1 MAKRD
6 YYDVLG
12 VQKNASDAEIKKAF
26 RNLAKENHPDSNR
39 GDEGAETRFKEIN
52 EAYENLKDP
61 QTRAAY
67 DQFGH
72 AGTQAGG
79 MGGGGFGGGGFSG
92 SGFGGNFSDIFEDL
106 FGDFAGRSSQ
116 NSNQK
121 RQSRGSDLRAEIRI
135 DLKDAYF
142 GATRELVINSLAI
155 CDDCDGTGAA
165 PGSSRSTCQHCG
177 GSGSVRSTQGFFT
190 VERTCSVCNGKGY
203 IIENPCGSCS
213 GSGRVRKKRKLSVN
227 IPRGV
232 DDGTRIRLGGEGE
245 AGENGGPSGDL
256 YVFISINDN
265 EFFKRSDAD
274 LLSEVPIDFVTAAL
288 GGQIEV
294 PTPDGKKIR
303 ISIPEGC
310 QNNRQFR
317 LKGKGMPVLQTNRL
331 GDLYVEIRVEIP
343 TKLNEKQKRI
353 LKEFSE
359 INKKN
364 TSPETNSYLDS
375 LKRIFTG

>member
-79 MGGGGFGGGGFSG
+79 MGGGGFGGGGF
-92 SGFGGNFSDIFEDL
+92 GGNFSDIFEDL
-106 FGDFAGRSSQ
+106 FGDFAGRSGQGSRQ
-116 NSNQK
+116 Q
-121 RQSRGSDLRAEIRI
+121 RQSRGSDLRAEIKI

-142 GATRELVINSLAI
+142 GTTRELAINSATG
-155 CDDCDGTGAA
+155 CDDCDSTGAA
-165 PGSSRSTCQHCG
+165 SGSGRSTCQQCG

-190 VERTCSVCNGKGY
+190 LERTCSVCNGKGSL
-203 IIENPCGSCS
+203 IENPCRSCS

-232 DDGTRIRLGGEGE
+232 DEGTRIRLGGEGE
-245 AGENGGPSGDL
+245 AGENGGPYGDL
-256 YVFISINDN
+256 YVFVSIKEN
-265 EFFKRSDAD
+265 EFFKRSEAD

-331 GDLYVEIRVEIP
+331 GDLYVEIRVEVP
-343 TKLNEKQKRI
+343 TKLNEKQKGI

>member
-203 IIENPCGSCS
+203 IIETPCGSCS

>member
-79 MGGGGFGGGGFSG
+79 MGGGFGGGGFS
-92 SGFGGNFSDIFEDL
+92 GNFSDIFEDL
-106 FGDFAGRSSQ
+106 FGDFAGRSGQ
-116 NSNQK
+116 NSRQQ
-121 RQSRGSDLRAEIRI
+121 RQSRGSDLRAEIKI

-142 GATRELVINSLAI
+142 GTTRELAINSATG
-155 CDDCDGTGAA
+155 CDDCGNTGAA
-165 PGSSRSTCQHCG
+165 SGSGKSTCQHCG

-190 VERTCSVCNGKGY
+190 LERTCSVCSGKGSL
-203 IIENPCGSCS
+203 IENPCRSCS
-213 GSGRVRKKRKLSVN
+213 GSGRVRRKRKLSVN

-232 DDGTRIRLGGEGE
+232 DEGTRIRLGGEGE
-245 AGENGGPSGDL
+245 AGENGGPFGDL
-256 YVFISINDN
+256 YVFVSINEN
-265 EFFKRSDAD
+265 EFFKRSEAD

-294 PTPDGKKIR
+294 PTPDGKKIK

-331 GDLYVEIRVEIP
+331 GDLYVEIRVEVP
-343 TKLNEKQKRI
+343 TKLNEKQKGI
-353 LKEFSE
+353 LKEFSG

-375 LKRIFTG
+375 LKKIFTG

>member
-12 VQKNASDAEIKKAF
+12 VQKNASDQDIKKAF
-26 RNLAKENHPDSNR
+26 RNLAKENHPDRNP
-39 GDEGAETRFKEIN
+39 GNKEAETRFKEIN

-61 QTRAAY
+61 QTRAPY

-79 MGGGGFGGGGFSG
+79 MGGGGFGGGGF
-92 SGFGGNFSDIFEDL
+92 GGNFSDIFEDL
-106 FGDFAGRSSQ
+106 FGDFAGRSRQGSSQ
-116 NSNQK
+116 Q
-121 RQSRGSDLRAEIRI
+121 RQSRGSDLRAEIKI

-142 GATRELVINSLAI
+142 GTTRELAINSATG
-155 CDDCDGTGAA
+155 CDDCDSTGAA
-165 PGSSRSTCQHCG
+165 SGSGRSTCQHCG

-190 VERTCSVCNGKGY
+190 LERTCSVCNGKGSL
-203 IIENPCGSCS
+203 IENPCRSCS

-232 DDGTRIRLGGEGE
+232 DEGTRIRLGGEGE
-245 AGENGGPSGDL
+245 AGENGGPYGDL
-256 YVFISINDN
+256 YVFVSIKEN
-265 EFFKRSDAD
+265 EFFKRSEAD

-331 GDLYVEIRVEIP
+331 GDLYVEIRVEVP
-343 TKLNEKQKRI
+343 TKLNEKQKGI

>member
-39 GDEGAETRFKEIN
+39 DDEGAEARFKEIN

-79 MGGGGFGGGGFSG
+79 MGGGFGGG
-92 SGFGGNFSDIFEDL
+92 GFGGNFSDIFEDL
-106 FGDFAGRSSQ
+106 FGDFAGRSGQ
-116 NSNQK
+116 NSKQQ
-121 RQSRGSDLRAEIRI
+121 RQSRGSDLRAEIKI

-142 GATRELVINSLAI
+142 GTTRELAINSATG
-155 CDDCDGTGAA
+155 CDDCDSTGAA
-165 PGSSRSTCQHCG
+165 SGSGRSTCQHCG

-190 VERTCSVCNGKGY
+190 LERTCSVCSGKGSL
-203 IIENPCGSCS
+203 IENPCRSCS
-213 GSGRVRKKRKLSVN
+213 GSGRVRRKRKLSVN

-232 DDGTRIRLGGEGE
+232 DEGTRIRLGGEGE
-245 AGENGGPSGDL
+245 AGENGGPFGDL
-256 YVFISINDN
+256 YVFVSINEN
-265 EFFKRSDAD
+265 EFFKRSEAD

-303 ISIPEGC
+303 ISIPESC

-331 GDLYVEIRVEIP
+331 GDLYVEIRVEVP
-343 TKLNEKQKRI
+343 TKLNEKQKGI

>member
-39 GDEGAETRFKEIN
+39 GDEGAEARFKEIN

-79 MGGGGFGGGGFSG
+79 MGGGFGGG
-92 SGFGGNFSDIFEDL
+92 GFGGNFSDIFEDL
-106 FGDFAGRSSQ
+106 FGDFAGRSGQSSRQ
-116 NSNQK
+116 Q
-121 RQSRGSDLRAEIRI
+121 RQSRGSDLRAEIKV

-142 GATRELVINSLAI
+142 GTTRELAINSATG
-155 CDDCDGTGAA
+155 CDDCDSTGAA
-165 PGSSRSTCQHCG
+165 SGSGRSTCQHCG

-190 VERTCSVCNGKGY
+190 LERTCSVCSGKGSL
-203 IIENPCGSCS
+203 IENPCRSCS

-232 DDGTRIRLGGEGE
+232 DEGTRIRLGGEGE
-245 AGENGGPSGDL
+245 AGENGGPFGDL
-256 YVFISINDN
+256 YVFVSINAN
-265 EFFKRSDAD
+265 EFFKRSEAD

-331 GDLYVEIRVEIP
+331 GDLYVEIRVEVP
-343 TKLNEKQKRI
+343 TKLNEKQKGI

-359 INKKN
+359 MNKKN

>member
-79 MGGGGFGGGGFSG
+79 MGGGGFGGGGF
-92 SGFGGNFSDIFEDL
+92 GGNFSDIFEDL
-106 FGDFAGRSSQ
+106 FGDFAGRSGQGSRQ
-116 NSNQK
+116 Q
-121 RQSRGSDLRAEIRI
+121 RQSRGSDLRAEIKI
-135 DLKDAYF
+135 DLKDAYY
-142 GATRELVINSLAI
+142 GTTRELAINSATG
-155 CDDCDGTGAA
+155 CDDCDSTGAA
-165 PGSSRSTCQHCG
+165 SGSGRSTCQHCG

-190 VERTCSVCNGKGY
+190 LERTCSVCNGKGSL
-203 IIENPCGSCS
+203 IENPCRSCS

-232 DDGTRIRLGGEGE
+232 DEGTRIRLGGEGE
-245 AGENGGPSGDL
+245 AGENGGPYGDL
-256 YVFISINDN
+256 YVFVSIKEN
-265 EFFKRSDAD
+265 EFFKRSEAD

-331 GDLYVEIRVEIP
+331 GDLYVEIRVEVP
-343 TKLNEKQKRI
+343 TKLDEQQKGI
-353 LKEFSE
+353 LREFSE

>member
-39 GDEGAETRFKEIN
+39 GDEGAEARFKEIN

-61 QTRAAY
+61 QTRATY

-79 MGGGGFGGGGFSG
+79 MGGGFSG
-92 SGFGGNFSDIFEDL
+92 GGFGGNFSDIFEDL
-106 FGDFAGRSSQ
+106 FGDFAGRSGQ
-116 NSNQK
+116 NSRQQ
-121 RQSRGSDLRAEIRI
+121 RQSRGSDLRAEIKI

-142 GATRELVINSLAI
+142 GTTRELAINSATG
-155 CDDCDGTGAA
+155 CDDCDSTGAA
-165 PGSSRSTCQHCG
+165 SGSGRSTCQHCG

-190 VERTCSVCNGKGY
+190 LERTCSVCSGKGSL
-203 IIENPCGSCS
+203 IENPCRSCS

-232 DDGTRIRLGGEGE
+232 DEGTRIRLGGEGE
-245 AGENGGPSGDL
+245 AGENGGPFGDL
-256 YVFISINDN
+256 YVFVSINAN
-265 EFFKRSDAD
+265 EFFKRSEAD

-331 GDLYVEIRVEIP
+331 GDLYVEIRVEVP
-343 TKLNEKQKRI
+343 TKLNEKQKGI

>member
-72 AGTQAGG
+72 AGTRAGG
-79 MGGGGFGGGGFSG
+79 MGSGGFGGGGFSG

>member
-79 MGGGGFGGGGFSG
+79 MGGGGFGGGGF
-92 SGFGGNFSDIFEDL
+92 GGNFSDIFEDL
-106 FGDFAGRSSQ
+106 FGDFAGRSGQGSRQ
-116 NSNQK
+116 Q
-121 RQSRGSDLRAEIRI
+121 RQSRGSDLRAEIKI
-135 DLKDAYF
+135 DLKDAYY
-142 GATRELVINSLAI
+142 GTTRELAINSATG
-155 CDDCDGTGAA
+155 CNDCDSTGAA
-165 PGSSRSTCQHCG
+165 SGSGRSTCQHCG

-190 VERTCSVCNGKGY
+190 LERTCSVCNGKGSL
-203 IIENPCGSCS
+203 IENPCRSCS

-232 DDGTRIRLGGEGE
+232 DEGTRIRLGGEGE
-245 AGENGGPSGDL
+245 AGENGGPYGDL
-256 YVFISINDN
+256 YVFVSIKEN
-265 EFFKRSDAD
+265 EFFKRSEAD

-331 GDLYVEIRVEIP
+331 GDLYVEIRVEVP
-343 TKLNEKQKRI
+343 TKLNEKQKGI
-353 LKEFSE
+353 LKE
-359 INKKN
+359 
-364 TSPETNSYLDS
+364 
-375 LKRIFTG
+375 

>member
-26 RNLAKENHPDSNR
+26 RNLAKENHPDSNQ
-39 GDEGAETRFKEIN
+39 GDEGAEARFKEIN

-79 MGGGGFGGGGFSG
+79 MGGGFGGG
-92 SGFGGNFSDIFEDL
+92 GFGGNFSDIFEDL
-106 FGDFAGRSSQ
+106 FGDFAGRSGQ
-116 NSNQK
+116 NSKQQ
-121 RQSRGSDLRAEIRI
+121 RQARGSDLRAEIKI

-142 GATRELVINSLAI
+142 GTTRELAINSATG
-155 CDDCDGTGAA
+155 CDDCDSTGAA
-165 PGSSRSTCQHCG
+165 SGSGRSTCQHCG

-190 VERTCSVCNGKGY
+190 LERTCSVCSGKGSL
-203 IIENPCGSCS
+203 IENPCRSCS

-232 DDGTRIRLGGEGE
+232 DEGTRIRLGGEGE
-245 AGENGGPSGDL
+245 AGENGGPFGDL
-256 YVFISINDN
+256 YVFVSINEN
-265 EFFKRSDAD
+265 EFFKRSEAD

-331 GDLYVEIRVEIP
+331 GDLYVEIRVEVP
-343 TKLNEKQKRI
+343 TKLNEKQKGI

>member
-79 MGGGGFGGGGFSG
+79 MGSGGFGGGGFSG

-121 RQSRGSDLRAEIRI
+121 RQTRGSDLRAEIRI

-155 CDDCDGTGAA
+155 CDDCNGTGAA

-331 GDLYVEIRVEIP
+331 GDLYVEIRVETP

>member
-39 GDEGAETRFKEIN
+39 GDEGAEARFKEIN

-61 QTRAAY
+61 ETRAAY

-79 MGGGGFGGGGFSG
+79 MGGGFGGG
-92 SGFGGNFSDIFEDL
+92 GFGGNFSDIFEDL
-106 FGDFAGRSSQ
+106 FGDFAGRSGQSSRQ
-116 NSNQK
+116 Q
-121 RQSRGSDLRAEIRI
+121 RQSRGSDLRAEIKI

-142 GATRELVINSLAI
+142 GTTRELAINSATG
-155 CDDCDGTGAA
+155 CDDCDSTGAA
-165 PGSSRSTCQHCG
+165 SGSGRSTCQHCG

-190 VERTCSVCNGKGY
+190 LERTCSVCSGKGSL
-203 IIENPCGSCS
+203 IENPCRSCS

-232 DDGTRIRLGGEGE
+232 DEGTGIRLGGEGE
-245 AGENGGPSGDL
+245 AGENGGPFGDL
-256 YVFISINDN
+256 YVFVSINEN
-265 EFFKRSDAD
+265 EFFKRSEAD

-331 GDLYVEIRVEIP
+331 GDLYVEIRVEVP
-343 TKLNEKQKRI
+343 TKLNEKQKGI

>member
-39 GDEGAETRFKEIN
+39 GDEGAEARFKEIN
-52 EAYENLKDP
+52 EAYENLKDA

-79 MGGGGFGGGGFSG
+79 MGGGFGGG
-92 SGFGGNFSDIFEDL
+92 GFGGNFSDIFEDL
-106 FGDFAGRSSQ
+106 FGDFAGRSGQ
-116 NSNQK
+116 NSRQQ
-121 RQSRGSDLRAEIRI
+121 RQSRGSDLRAEIKI

-142 GATRELVINSLAI
+142 GTTRELAINSATG
-155 CDDCDGTGAA
+155 CDDCDSTGAA
-165 PGSSRSTCQHCG
+165 SGSGRSTCQHCG

-190 VERTCSVCNGKGY
+190 LERTCSVCSGKGSL
-203 IIENPCGSCS
+203 IENPCRSCS

-232 DDGTRIRLGGEGE
+232 DEGTRIRLGGEGE
-245 AGENGGPSGDL
+245 AGENGGPFGDL
-256 YVFISINDN
+256 YVFVSINEN
-265 EFFKRSDAD
+265 EFFKRSEAD
-274 LLSEVPIDFVTAAL
+274 LLSEVPIDFVTATL

-331 GDLYVEIRVEIP
+331 GDLYVEIRVEVP
-343 TKLNEKQKRI
+343 TKLNEKQKGI

>member
-79 MGGGGFGGGGFSG
+79 MGSGGFGGGGFSG

-155 CDDCDGTGAA
+155 CDDCNGTGAA

-265 EFFKRSDAD
+265 KFFKRSDAD

>member
-79 MGGGGFGGGGFSG
+79 MGSGGFGGGGFSG

>member
-79 MGGGGFGGGGFSG
+79 MGSGGFGGGGFSG
-92 SGFGGNFSDIFEDL
+92 SGCGGNFSDIFEDL

-121 RQSRGSDLRAEIRI
+121 RQSRGSDLRAEIKI

-331 GDLYVEIRVEIP
+331 GDLYVEIRVEVP
-343 TKLNEKQKRI
+343 TKLNEKQKGI

>member
-79 MGGGGFGGGGFSG
+79 MGGGGFGGGGF
-92 SGFGGNFSDIFEDL
+92 GGNFSDIFEDL
-106 FGDFAGRSSQ
+106 FGDFAGRSGQGSRQ
-116 NSNQK
+116 Q
-121 RQSRGSDLRAEIRI
+121 RQSRGSDLRAEIKI

-142 GATRELVINSLAI
+142 GTTRELAINSNTG
-155 CDDCDGTGAA
+155 CNDCDSTGAA
-165 PGSSRSTCQHCG
+165 SGSGRSTCQHCG

-190 VERTCSVCNGKGY
+190 LERTCSVCNGKGSL
-203 IIENPCGSCS
+203 IENPCRSCS

-232 DDGTRIRLGGEGE
+232 DEGTRIRLGGEGE
-245 AGENGGPSGDL
+245 AGENGGPYGDL
-256 YVFISINDN
+256 YVFVSIKEN
-265 EFFKRSDAD
+265 EFFKRSEAD

-331 GDLYVEIRVEIP
+331 GDLYVEIRVEVP
-343 TKLNEKQKRI
+343 TKLNEQQKGI
-353 LKEFSE
+353 LREFSE

>member
-1 MAKRD
+1 
-6 YYDVLG
+6 
-12 VQKNASDAEIKKAF
+12 
-26 RNLAKENHPDSNR
+26 LAKENHPDSNR
-39 GDEGAETRFKEIN
+39 GDKGAEARFKEIN

-79 MGGGGFGGGGFSG
+79 MGGGFSG
-92 SGFGGNFSDIFEDL
+92 GGFGGNFSDIFEDL
-106 FGDFAGRSSQ
+106 FGDFAGRSGQ
-116 NSNQK
+116 NSRQQ
-121 RQSRGSDLRAEIRI
+121 RQSRGSDLRAEIKI

-142 GATRELVINSLAI
+142 GTTKELAINSATG
-155 CDDCDGTGAA
+155 CDDCGSTGAA
-165 PGSSRSTCQHCG
+165 SGSGKSTCKHCG

-190 VERTCSVCNGKGY
+190 LERTCSVCSGKGSL
-203 IIENPCGSCS
+203 IENPCRSCS
-213 GSGRVRKKRKLSVN
+213 GSGRVRRKRKLSVN

-232 DDGTRIRLGGEGE
+232 DEGTRIRLGGEGE
-245 AGENGGPSGDL
+245 AGENGGPFGDL
-256 YVFISINDN
+256 YVFVSINEN
-265 EFFKRSDAD
+265 EFFKRSEAD

-331 GDLYVEIRVEIP
+331 GDLYVEIRVEVP
-343 TKLNEKQKRI
+343 TKLNEKQKGI
-353 LKEFSE
+353 LKEFSG
-359 INKKN
+359 INKRN

-375 LKRIFTG
+375 LKKIFTG

>member
-79 MGGGGFGGGGFSG
+79 MGSGGFGGGGFSG

-288 GGQIEV
+288 GGQIKV

-317 LKGKGMPVLQTNRL
+317 LRGKGMPVLQTNRL

>member
-39 GDEGAETRFKEIN
+39 GDEGAEARFKEIN

-79 MGGGGFGGGGFSG
+79 MGGGFGGG
-92 SGFGGNFSDIFEDL
+92 GFGGNFSDIFEDL
-106 FGDFAGRSSQ
+106 FGDFAGRSGQ
-116 NSNQK
+116 NSRQQ
-121 RQSRGSDLRAEIRI
+121 RQSRGSDLRAEIKI

-142 GATRELVINSLAI
+142 GTTRELAINSATG
-155 CDDCDGTGAA
+155 CDDCDSTGAA
-165 PGSSRSTCQHCG
+165 SGSGRSTCQHCG

-190 VERTCSVCNGKGY
+190 LERTCSVCSGKGSL
-203 IIENPCGSCS
+203 IENPCRSCS

-232 DDGTRIRLGGEGE
+232 DEGTRIRLGGEGE
-245 AGENGGPSGDL
+245 AGENGGPFGDL
-256 YVFISINDN
+256 YVFVSINAN
-265 EFFKRSDAD
+265 EFFKRSEAD

-331 GDLYVEIRVEIP
+331 GDLYVEIRVEVP
-343 TKLNEKQKRI
+343 TKLNEKQKGI

>member
-1 MAKRD
+1 MCIRD
-6 YYDVLG
+6 
-12 VQKNASDAEIKKAF
+12 ST
-26 RNLAKENHPDSNR
+26 
-39 GDEGAETRFKEIN
+39 GA
-52 EAYENLKDP
+52 A
-61 QTRAAY
+61 
-67 DQFGH
+67 
-72 AGTQAGG
+72 
-79 MGGGGFGGGGFSG
+79 SG
-92 SGFGGNFSDIFEDL
+92 SG
-106 FGDFAGRSSQ
+106 
-116 NSNQK
+116 
-121 RQSRGSDLRAEIRI
+121 
-135 DLKDAYF
+135 
-142 GATRELVINSLAI
+142 
-155 CDDCDGTGAA
+155 
-165 PGSSRSTCQHCG
+165 RSTCQHCG

-190 VERTCSVCNGKGY
+190 LERTCSVCNGKGSL
-203 IIENPCGSCS
+203 IENPCRSCS

-232 DDGTRIRLGGEGE
+232 DEGTRIRLGGEGE
-245 AGENGGPSGDL
+245 AGENGGPYGDL
-256 YVFISINDN
+256 YVFVSIKEN
-265 EFFKRSDAD
+265 EFFKRSEAD

-331 GDLYVEIRVEIP
+331 GDLYVEIRVEVP
-343 TKLNEKQKRI
+343 TKLNEQQKGI
-353 LKEFSE
+353 LREFSE

>member
-79 MGGGGFGGGGFSG
+79 MGSGGFGGGGFSG

-331 GDLYVEIRVEIP
+331 GDLYVEIRVEVP
-343 TKLNEKQKRI
+343 TKLNEKQKGI
-353 LKEFSE
+353 LREFSE

-364 TSPETNSYLDS
+364 TSPEANSYLDS

>member
-39 GDEGAETRFKEIN
+39 GDEGAEARFKEIN

-61 QTRAAY
+61 QTRATY

-79 MGGGGFGGGGFSG
+79 MGGGFGGG
-92 SGFGGNFSDIFEDL
+92 GFGGNFSDIFEDL
-106 FGDFAGRSSQ
+106 FGDFAGRSGQ
-116 NSNQK
+116 NSRQQ
-121 RQSRGSDLRAEIRI
+121 RQSRGSDLRAEIKI

-142 GATRELVINSLAI
+142 GTTRELAINSATG
-155 CDDCDGTGAA
+155 CDDCDSTGAA
-165 PGSSRSTCQHCG
+165 SGSGRSTCQHCG

-190 VERTCSVCNGKGY
+190 LERTCSVCSGKGSL
-203 IIENPCGSCS
+203 IENPCRSCS

-232 DDGTRIRLGGEGE
+232 DEGTRIRLGGEGE
-245 AGENGGPSGDL
+245 AGENGGPFGDL
-256 YVFISINDN
+256 YVFVSINAN
-265 EFFKRSDAD
+265 EFFKRSEAD

-331 GDLYVEIRVEIP
+331 GDLYVEIRVEVP
-343 TKLNEKQKRI
+343 TKLNEKQKGI

>member
-26 RNLAKENHPDSNR
+26 RNMAKENHPDSNQ
-39 GDEGAETRFKEIN
+39 GDEGAEARFKEIN
-52 EAYENLKDP
+52 EAYESLKDP

-79 MGGGGFGGGGFSG
+79 MGGGFGGG
-92 SGFGGNFSDIFEDL
+92 GFGGNFSDIFEDL
-106 FGDFAGRSSQ
+106 FGDFAGRSGQ
-116 NSNQK
+116 NSRQQ
-121 RQSRGSDLRAEIRI
+121 RQSRGSDLRAEIKI

-142 GATRELVINSLAI
+142 GTTRELAINSATG
-155 CDDCDGTGAA
+155 CDDCDSTGATS
-165 PGSSRSTCQHCG
+165 GSGRSTCQHCG

-190 VERTCSVCNGKGY
+190 LERTCSVCSGKGSL
-203 IIENPCGSCS
+203 IENPCRSCS

-232 DDGTRIRLGGEGE
+232 DEGTRIRLGGEGE
-245 AGENGGPSGDL
+245 AGENGGPFGDL
-256 YVFISINDN
+256 YVFVSINEN
-265 EFFKRSDAD
+265 EFFKRSEAD

-331 GDLYVEIRVEIP
+331 GDLYVEIRVEVP
-343 TKLNEKQKRI
+343 TKLNEKQKGI

>member
-61 QTRAAY
+61 QTRATY

-79 MGGGGFGGGGFSG
+79 MGGGFSG
-92 SGFGGNFSDIFEDL
+92 GGFGGNFSDIFEDL
-106 FGDFAGRSSQ
+106 FGDFAGRSGQ
-116 NSNQK
+116 NSRQQ
-121 RQSRGSDLRAEIRI
+121 RQSRGSDLRAEIKI

-142 GATRELVINSLAI
+142 GTTRELAINSATG
-155 CDDCDGTGAA
+155 CDDCDSTGAA
-165 PGSSRSTCQHCG
+165 SGSGRSTCQHCG

-190 VERTCSVCNGKGY
+190 LERTCSVCSGKGSL
-203 IIENPCGSCS
+203 IENPCRSCS

-232 DDGTRIRLGGEGE
+232 DEGTRIRLGGEGE
-245 AGENGGPSGDL
+245 AGENGGPFGDL
-256 YVFISINDN
+256 YVFVSINAN
-265 EFFKRSDAD
+265 EFFKRSEAD

-331 GDLYVEIRVEIP
+331 GDLYVEIRVEVP
-343 TKLNEKQKRI
+343 TKLNEKQKGI

-364 TSPETNSYLDS
+364 TNPETNSYLDS

>member
-79 MGGGGFGGGGFSG
+79 MGSGGFGGGGFSG

-121 RQSRGSDLRAEIRI
+121 RQSRGPDLRAEIRI

-155 CDDCDGTGAA
+155 CDDCNGTGAA